1 MTPRRYRG
9 QCPGV
14 GADREGV
21 GHRTLRG
28 VPGSY
33 RNSGP
38 KAAGRTAKSWS
49 ARRMEST
56 YRDHRPSAASNGP
69 AWGKIAFI
77 ALVIAALSATWR
89 YTPLR
94 EFLTPERVFDWAQTF
109 GRKWW
114 APLAVIAAYTPAC
127 LTMFPRPLITLFAVI
142 AFGPWLGFTYSMTGI
157 LLAALV
163 TYYIGVKLPDD
174 TVRRLAG
181 PKMDGLAEVLRRRGL
196 IACFAVRVV
205 PAAPFAVEGFVAGDI
220 GIKLRDF
227 MLGTFLGMLP
237 GTLTTT
243 VFGDQIQTALEDP
256 SKINWWLVGG
266 VILLFVVMILFVRR
280 WFAKQQHAA

>member
-1 MTPRRYRG
+1 MN
-9 QCPGV
+9 
-14 GADREGV
+14 E
-21 GHRTLRG
+21 
-28 VPGSY
+28 
-33 RNSGP
+33 
-38 KAAGRTAKSWS
+38 AARQFSDA
-49 ARRMEST
+49 A
-56 YRDHRPSAASNGP
+56 RPSRAARDPTGP
-69 AWGKIAFI
+69 AWGRIALI
-77 ALVIAALSATWR
+77 ALVVAALSATWR

-94 EFLTPERVFDWAQTF
+94 EFLTPERAFDWAQTF

-114 APLAVIAAYTPAC
+114 APLAVIVAYTPAC
-127 LTMFPRPLITLFAVI
+127 FTMFPRPLITLFAVI
-142 AFGPWLGFTYSMTGI
+142 GFGPWLGFTYSMTGI

-163 TYYIGVKLPDD
+163 TYYVGVKLPDD

-181 PKMDGLAEVLRRRGL
+181 SKMDGLAEVLRRRGL

-256 SKINWWLVGG
+256 SRINWWLVAG
-266 VILLFVVMILFVRR
+266 VILFFVVLILYVRR
-280 WFAKQQHAA
+280 WFARENRLVGARDPIRDS

>member
-1 MTPRRYRG
+1 MGNAVR
-9 QCPGV
+9 QL
-14 GADREGV
+14 ADSARPS
-21 GHRTLRG
+21 L
-28 VPGSY
+28 
-33 RNSGP
+33 
-38 KAAGRTAKSWS
+38 AAG
-49 ARRMEST
+49 
-56 YRDHRPSAASNGP
+56 DGQGP
-69 AWGKIAFI
+69 AWGKIILI
-77 ALVIAALSATWR
+77 ALVFAGLSALWR

-94 EFLTPERVFDWAQTF
+94 EFLTAERVFDWAQTF

-114 APLAVIAAYTPAC
+114 APLAVMAAYTPAC
-127 LTMFPRPLITLFAVI
+127 LMMFPRPLITLFAVI

-163 TYYIGVKLPDD
+163 TYTIGVKLPDD

-181 PKMDGLAEVLRRRGL
+181 PKMDGLAEVLRRRGV

-256 SKINWWLVGG
+256 SRINWWLVAG
-266 VILLFVVMILFVRR
+266 VLLLFVVMILFVRR
-280 WFAKQQHAA
+280 WFAKQQTEADEKGVRRLSA

>member
-1 MTPRRYRG
+1 MSNAAR
-9 QCPGV
+9 QV
-14 GADREGV
+14 ADPARPSEAA
-21 GHRTLRG
+21 GHRT
-28 VPGSY
+28 
-33 RNSGP
+33 
-38 KAAGRTAKSWS
+38 
-49 ARRMEST
+49 
-56 YRDHRPSAASNGP
+56 GP
-69 AWGKIAFI
+69 AWGKIVLI

-127 LTMFPRPLITLFAVI
+127 FTMFPRPLITLFAVV
-142 AFGPWLGFTYSMTGI
+142 AFGPWLGFVYSMTGI

-163 TYYIGVKLPDD
+163 TYYVGVQLPGD

-181 PKMDGLAEVLRRRGL
+181 AKMDGLAEVLRRRGL
-196 IACFAVRVV
+196 IACFAIRVV
-205 PAAPFAVEGFVAGDI
+205 PAAPFAIEGFVAGNI

-256 SKINWWLVGG
+256 SRINWWLVGA
-266 VILLFVVMILFVRR
+266 VVLLFVAMILAVRR
-280 WFAKQQHAA
+280 WFAKQQGEADEKGRRVGV

>member
-1 MTPRRYRG
+1 MST
-9 QCPGV
+9 
-14 GADREGV
+14 AV
-21 GHRTLRG
+21 GH
-28 VPGSY
+28 
-33 RNSGP
+33 
-38 KAAGRTAKSWS
+38 AGT
-49 ARRMEST
+49 T
-56 YRDHRPSAASNGP
+56 GGHRQGP
-69 AWGKIAFI
+69 AWGKIALI
-77 ALVIAALSATWR
+77 ALAFAGLSAIWR

-109 GRKWW
+109 GQQWW
-114 APLAVIAAYTPAC
+114 APLAVMAAYTPAC
-127 LTMFPRPLITLFAVI
+127 FTMFPRPLITLFAVI
-142 AFGPWLGFTYSMTGI
+142 AFGPWLGFVYSMTGI

-163 TYYIGVKLPDD
+163 TYYVGVKLPDD

-181 PKMDGLAEVLRRRGL
+181 AKMDSLAEVLRRRGL
-196 IACFAVRVV
+196 LACFAVRVV

-243 VFGDQIQTALEDP
+243 VFGNQIQTALEDP
-256 SKINWWLVGG
+256 SKINWWLVAG

-280 WFAKQQHAA
+280 WFAKQQAAGSA